1 MFDVLRFGEKVKSS
15 GLKKVYIAE
24 KLGLTYQG
32 YLNKES
38 GKHDFTS
45 SEISILKDVLH
56 LTNKEIAEIFLQK
69 L

>member
-1 MFDVLRFGEKVKSS
+1 MFDASRFGEKVESS

-38 GKHDFTS
+38 GKYDFTS
-45 SEISILKDVLH
+45 SEISILKDILH
-56 LTNKEIAEIFLQK
+56 LTNREIAEIFFT
-69 L
+69 